1 MIELCTAALLYAASA
16 GAPGAAPFTVF
27 DAQGAQVELAT
38 LCNAMD
44 DADVVFLG
52 ELHNDSTAHAI
63 QLELASKSGARVSV
77 GPYEPDGAKEDGFQ
91 WLGTVDGAEADGDTD
106 E

>member
-52 ELHNDSTAHAI
+52 ELHN
-63 QLELASKSGARVSV
+63 ELICTLLCNAGIDHHRHILPSRS
-77 GPYEPDGAKEDGFQ
+77 P
-91 WLGTVDGAEADGDTD
+91 
-106 E
+106 